1 LLDPQASEYLKK
13 RQRKE
18 ILENLGR
25 VAVVGMSTDPIFKSY
40 GLTQKLIQYGIHILP
55 VIPGHASILGVPCYG
70 CLEDVPGA
78 VDVVQVYPQPGLDLF
93 AVAQATVDKQSKV
106 FWVESD
112 EAPVPVQALL
122 AQAKVFIVEHESL
135 EREYRKHFLPISPG
149 RSSGAGRLAP
159 TVSDCMT
166 RHPVTV
172 KVNESLM
179 DALTKMKKGHFRHLP
194 VVDNDG
200 RLIGMLSDR
209 DLRVIRPFTTRGDHD
224 MGKEKLAKLSVDQ
237 AAVFNPV
244 AILYDANL
252 QEAAELMLRWEV
264 GALPVLSGD
273 SYLIGII
280 TYSDLLREFLT
291 LSKKSARPVSSPLGQ
306 ASFPE

>member
-112 EAPVPVQALL
+112 EAPAPVQALL
-122 AQAKVFIVEHESL
+122 AQAKVFVVEHESL

-149 RSSGAGRLAP
+149 RGSGAGRLAP

-209 DLRVIRPFTTRGDHD
+209 DLRVIRPFTARGDHD